1 MVLFLLLSLIPAMIT
16 SWILI
21 VQTAS
26 GLNTVA
32 LTNQEQTKT
41 MIMNQVHEKM
51 EQLLKI
57 SEKYAL
63 EPQIITAMKN
73 NDSTDYE
80 KLVQP
85 IYQRLSEEHQF
96 NVFEIGDI
104 DGIVL
109 YRAHDTSKF
118 GDNKSDKEAIQQ
130 ALQQTSN
137 VGFEFGESGI
147 TIRAFVPIVENN
159 QVIGTLQTGLTTD
172 VMNEITNSSDHLL
185 IHISNNDGK
194 ILISSN
200 DKLIGKESNSAA
212 VKETVKL
219 KEETKLKKDYQ
230 MTTFIPLFEPTGK
243 EVIAVMEI
251 VEDIHFMSRIHRDII
266 VTLLSLTLLIILT
279 VTILSWL
286 VSNSFT
292 KPIKKVMHM
301 MSSIK
306 DGDLTNEI
314 NTDQRKDEIGKLTES
329 IMDTQNNL
337 RSMIIKLQSLSSVVT
352 TNTSMMKNSFNE
364 ISQNSTQITKTM
376 EELAN
381 GAESQANTTTEVA
394 DNMVA
399 FSSQL
404 ETTNNHSKKLA
415 TTAITVKNSTIE
427 GNERMQ
433 QSATKMDTVTKQ
445 MIHAVNKMKELE
457 NQTSQINSIV
467 EVIKNIANQTNL
479 LALNAAIEAARAGED
494 GKGFAVVADQVRQLS
509 EQVGEAVEEVSTIL
523 FTVKKDTVELKEEL
537 NNGYRQ
543 LEDGTNQVKTTSSIF
558 EHMEKSIYEMTT
570 NVQSIA
576 TSIEQMNDKSA
587 TISRSIEEAA
597 AVNEQSAAG
606 VEETTA
612 QVTESNQA
620 IENLTKKITEL
631 DQLTEDINQMIKQFK
646 V

>member
-63 EPQIITAMKN
+63 DPQIITAMKN

-219 KEETKLKKDYQ
+219 KGETKLNKDYQ

-251 VEDIHFMSRIHRDII
+251 VEDIHFMSRIYREII
-266 VTLLSLTLLIILT
+266 VTLLSLTLLTILT

-376 EELAN
+376 EELAD

>member
-63 EPQIITAMKN
+63 DPQIITAMKN

-212 VKETVKL
+212 VKETMKL
-219 KEETKLKKDYQ
+219 KGETKLNKDYQ
-230 MTTFIPLFEPTGK
+230 MITFIPLFEPTGK

-251 VEDIHFMSRIHRDII
+251 VEDIHFMSRIYREII
-266 VTLLSLTLLIILT
+266 VTLLSLTLLTILT

-376 EELAN
+376 EELAD

-587 TISRSIEEAA
+587 TISRSIEKAA